1 MSRIGKKPITI
12 PQGVE
17 VVFSDSI
24 LQVKGPKGELRVKV
38 HPLVDI
44 EIKDTE
50 AQVSPKDDSR
60 FANALWGTFASHLK
74 NMIKGVTEGFEKQLV
89 VEGIGY
95 KVDLQGNKIVLNVGF
110 SHPVE
115 LEIPADLEVSVDKN
129 TIAVKGIDKQKV
141 GQFASEIRAVKKPEP
156 YKGKG
161 IRYSDEVVR
170 RKEGKRVAS

>member
-50 AQVSPKDDSR
+50 AQVSPKDNSR

-95 KVDLQGNKIVLNVGF
+95 KVDVSGNKIVLNVGF

>member
-17 VVFSDSI
+17 VIFSDSI

-129 TIAVKGIDKQKV
+129 TITVKGIDKQKV
-141 GQFASEIRAVKKPEP
+141 GQFASEIRTVKKPEP